1 MTAYPS
7 HTSGQLKRTTMEK
20 ENEKGNALYRFGR
33 HTGYNDATDKAVEW
47 IDRHAQDYVRVH
59 AISGE
64 ITFFRL
70 EMINDFR
77 QYMKNNRL

>member
-1 MTAYPS
+1 M
-7 HTSGQLKRTTMEK
+7 
-20 ENEKGNALYRFGR
+20 ENEKDKGNALYRFGR

-77 QYMKNNRL
+77 QFMKNNRP